1 MLAQA
6 SPSEL
11 EASTEYMPY
20 HGGRRKA
27 GPSCWGKKWCEDF
40 AARWLSAILLKSP
53 HYLVCACIIM
63 HRNAQAADL
72 LFAYRLHGWL
82 FLSFLRLTIKYDATV
97 IEPIWS
103 SWPPPRPTTTRI
115 DFTIFGIEPGVEP
128 QGTQVWKLAWILFI
142 QPICFL
148 FWTMCWSSCCQCL
161 KGTPRESWYACKIR
175 CMARRA
181 GSKWTYYRYEHIRRR
196 NIGSTRRTNPCAPS
210 PLARSPRK
218 SHWCQ
223 LHSGSS
229 LDRLG
234 AVKRFDKPTMH
245 LPCPAKL
252 GLCDCCCVLLGVYT
266 YIYIYI
272 YIL

>member
-82 FLSFLRLTIKYDATV
+82 FLSFLRLTIKYDAKV

-103 SWPPPRPTTTRI
+103 SWPPPLHHHQDRLYHLWDRTRSR
-115 DFTIFGIEPGVEP
+115 TSGHSGVKV
-128 QGTQVWKLAWILFI
+128 GMDSVYSTHLF
-142 QPICFL
+142 PL
-148 FWTMCWSSCCQCL
+148 LNNVLVELLPML
-161 KGTPRESWYACKIR
+161 KGNSQGVMIR
-175 CMARRA
+175 LQNKMHGASRRQQVNILSIWA
-181 GSKWTYYRYEHIRRR
+181 HPSKKHRF
-196 NIGSTRRTNPCAPS
+196 NAADQPMRTFTFG
-210 PLARSPRK
+210 K
-218 SHWCQ
+218 V
-223 LHSGSS
+223 SS
-229 LDRLG
+229 
-234 AVKRFDKPTMH
+234 
-245 LPCPAKL
+245 
-252 GLCDCCCVLLGVYT
+252 
-266 YIYIYI
+266 
-272 YIL
+272 